1 MIIGGILETLSV
13 SLIMPFMD
21 VVMNP
26 DQIMSKP
33 YVQWI
38 CDLMG
43 IQIPKTFLVLL
54 SLVLALIYLLKNLY
68 LLFEYNIQYRFVY
81 GNMLAMQKRLLNNII
96 HRPYEYFLGLSSGDV
111 MRIISTDTPQVFIML
126 TTILQLFT
134 ELVVSGML
142 IVAVFIMAPEIT
154 IIMAVILLLLT
165 IIINR
170 ILSAI
175 NDGEVLEVMQVEY

>member
-1 MIIGGILETLSV
+1 MKIKKVL
-13 SLIMPFMD
+13 
-21 VVMNP
+21 MN
-26 DQIMSKP
+26 K
-33 YVQWI
+33 
-38 CDLMG
+38 
-43 IQIPKTFLVLL
+43 
-54 SLVLALIYLLKNLY
+54 
-68 LLFEYNIQYRFVY
+68 
-81 GNMLAMQKRLLNNII
+81 QKK
-96 HRPYEYFLGLSSGDV
+96 
-111 MRIISTDTPQVFIML
+111 IML